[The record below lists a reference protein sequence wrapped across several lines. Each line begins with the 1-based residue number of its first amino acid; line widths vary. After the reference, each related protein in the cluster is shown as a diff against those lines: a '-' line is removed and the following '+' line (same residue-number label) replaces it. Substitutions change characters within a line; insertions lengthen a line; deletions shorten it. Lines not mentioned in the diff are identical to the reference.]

1 LFLFLFD
8 FKSFGPPQN
17 SSFFSLKMPGGAE
30 KKQEYFAKL
39 IKLLE
44 EYPRIFLVGA
54 DNVGSFHMQKIR
66 QALRQDAVVLMGKNT
81 MIRKAIKGHTQNN
94 PAIEVLLPYIKGNV
108 GFVFIKPGS
117 DLGTVEK
124 IITQNKVQAPA
135 KAGSIAPCDVIV
147 PAGNTGMEPT
157 QTSFLQA
164 LNIPSKIARGQIEI
178 ISDVH
183 LIKEGAKV
191 GSSEAALLGKLNIK
205 PFAYGLI
212 LKHVYDNGAIY
223 DPKYLKISD
232 SDVLAKFQNGVSNIA
247 AVSLATGYPT
257 LASLPH
263 SIIHG
268 YKNVLAVAVATDYT
282 FRQAEKVKQY
292 LANPSAF
299 ASTTAPTPSKDTKE
313 TKGGKP
319 EKVPE
324 KPKEVPKEEPEEPE
338 EMGFGLFDE

>member
-1 LFLFLFD
+1 
-8 FKSFGPPQN
+8 
-17 SSFFSLKMPGGAE
+17 MPGGAE

-44 EYPRIFLVGA
+44 EHTRIFLVGA

-66 QALRQDAVVLMGKNT
+66 QSLRQDAVILMGKNT

-94 PAIEVLLPYIKGNV
+94 PAIEALLPFIRGNV
-108 GFVFIKPGS
+108 GFVFIKNS
-117 DLGTVEK
+117 SELATVEK
-124 IITQNKVQAPA
+124 IISQNKVQAPA
-135 KAGSIAPCDVIV
+135 KAGAIAPCDVIV

-164 LNIPSKIARGQIEI
+164 LNIPSKIARGQIQI
-178 ISDVH
+178 INDVF
-183 LIKEGAKV
+183 LIKEGQKV
-191 GSSEAALLGKLNIK
+191 GTSESALLGKLNIK
-205 PFAYGLI
+205 PFSYGLV

-232 SDVLAKFQNGVSNIA
+232 SDVLAKFAGGVANVAS
-247 AVSLATGYPT
+247 VSLATGYPT
-257 LASLPH
+257 IASLPH
-263 SIIHG
+263 SIIRG
-268 YKNVLAVAVATDYT
+268 YKNVLAIALATDYS

-299 ASTTAPTPSKDTKE
+299 ASTAPPKE
-313 TKGGKP
+313 TKGKD
-319 EKVPE
+319 KAPE
-324 KPKEVPKEEPEEPE
+324 KPKEVVKEEPEEKEDE

>member
-1 LFLFLFD
+1 
-8 FKSFGPPQN
+8 
-17 SSFFSLKMPGGAE
+17 MPGGAE
-30 KKQEYFAKL
+30 KKQEYFGRL

-44 EYPRIFLVGA
+44 EHSRIFLVGA

-66 QALRQDAVVLMGKNT
+66 QALRQDAVILMGKNT
-81 MIRKAIKGHTQNN
+81 MIRKALKGHTQNN
-94 PAIEVLLPYIKGNV
+94 PAVEVLLPFIRGNV
-108 GFVFIKPGS
+108 GFVFVKNTA
-117 DLGTVEK
+117 DLGAVEK
-124 IITQNKVQAPA
+124 IISQNRVQAPA
-135 KAGSIAPCDVIV
+135 KAGAVAPCDVIV

-178 ISDVH
+178 INDVF

-191 GSSEAALLGKLNIK
+191 GSSEAALLSKLNIK
-205 PFAYGLI
+205 PFSYGLVV
-212 LKHVYDNGAIY
+212 KNVYDNGAMY

-232 SDVLAKFQNGVSNIA
+232 NDVIAKFNSGVANVAS
-247 AVSLATGYPT
+247 VSLATGYPT

-268 YKNVLAVAVATDYT
+268 YKNILSIAVATDYS

-299 ASTTAPTPSKDTKE
+299 ASTSAPKE
-313 TKGGKP
+313 TKGKP
-319 EKVPE
+319 EKTTE
-324 KPKEVPKEEPEEPE
+324 KVKEVPTEPEEKEDE

>member
-1 LFLFLFD
+1 
-8 FKSFGPPQN
+8 
-17 SSFFSLKMPGGAE
+17 MPGGAE

-44 EYPRIFLVGA
+44 EHTRIFLVGA

-66 QALRQDAVVLMGKNT
+66 QSLRQDAVILMGKNT

-94 PAIEVLLPYIKGNV
+94 PAIEALLPFIRGNV
-108 GFVFIKPGS
+108 GFVFIKNS
-117 DLGTVEK
+117 SELATVEK
-124 IITQNKVQAPA
+124 IISQNKVQAPA
-135 KAGSIAPCDVIV
+135 KAGAIAPCDVIV

-178 ISDVH
+178 INDVF
-183 LIKEGAKV
+183 LIKEGVKV
-191 GSSEAALLGKLNIK
+191 GQSEAALLGKLNIK
-205 PFAYGLI
+205 PFSYGLV
-212 LKHVYDNGAIY
+212 LKNVYDNGAIY

-232 SDVLAKFQNGVSNIA
+232 SDVLAKFASGVANVAS
-247 AVSLATGYPT
+247 VSLATGYPT

-268 YKNVLAVAVATDYT
+268 YKNVLAIALATDYS
-282 FRQAEKVKQY
+282 FKQAEKVKQY

-299 ASTTAPTPSKDTKE
+299 ASTAPPKE
-313 TKGGKP
+313 TKGKD
-319 EKVPE
+319 KAPE
-324 KPKEVPKEEPEEPE
+324 KPKEVVKEEPEEKEDE

>member
-1 LFLFLFD
+1 
-8 FKSFGPPQN
+8 
-17 SSFFSLKMPGGAE
+17 MPGGAE

-44 EYPRIFLVGA
+44 EHTRIFLVGA

-66 QALRQDAVVLMGKNT
+66 QSLRQDAVILMGKNT

-94 PAIEVLLPYIKGNV
+94 PAIEALLPFIRGNV
-108 GFVFIKPGS
+108 GFVFIKNS
-117 DLGTVEK
+117 SELATVEK
-124 IITQNKVQAPA
+124 IISQNKVQAPA
-135 KAGSIAPCDVIV
+135 KAGAIAPCDVIV

-178 ISDVH
+178 INDVF
-183 LIKEGAKV
+183 LIKEGVKV
-191 GSSEAALLGKLNIK
+191 GQSEAALLGKLNIK
-205 PFAYGLI
+205 PFSYGLV
-212 LKHVYDNGAIY
+212 LKNVYDNGAIY

-232 SDVLAKFQNGVSNIA
+232 SDVLAKFASGVANVAS
-247 AVSLATGYPT
+247 VSLATGYPT

-268 YKNVLAVAVATDYT
+268 YKNVLAIALATDYS

-299 ASTTAPTPSKDTKE
+299 ASTAPPKE
-313 TKGGKP
+313 T
-319 EKVPE
+319 
-324 KPKEVPKEEPEEPE
+324 
-338 EMGFGLFDE
+338 

>member
-1 LFLFLFD
+1 
-8 FKSFGPPQN
+8 
-17 SSFFSLKMPGGAE
+17 MPGGAE
-30 KKQEYFAKL
+30 KKQEYFGRL

-44 EYPRIFLVGA
+44 EHSRIFLVGA

-66 QALRQDAVVLMGKNT
+66 QALRQDAVILMGKNT
-81 MIRKAIKGHTQNN
+81 MIRKALKGHTQNN
-94 PAIEVLLPYIKGNV
+94 PAVEVLLPFIRGNV
-108 GFVFIKPGS
+108 GFVFVKNTA
-117 DLGTVEK
+117 DLGAVEK
-124 IITQNKVQAPA
+124 IISQNRVQAPA
-135 KAGSIAPCDVIV
+135 KAGAVAPCDVIV

-178 ISDVH
+178 INDVF

-191 GSSEAALLGKLNIK
+191 GSSEAALLSKLNIK
-205 PFAYGLI
+205 PFSYGLVV
-212 LKHVYDNGAIY
+212 KNVYDNGAMY

-232 SDVLAKFQNGVSNIA
+232 NDVIAKFNSGVANVAS
-247 AVSLATGYPT
+247 VSLATGYPT

-268 YKNVLAVAVATDYT
+268 YKNILSIAVATDYS

-299 ASTTAPTPSKDTKE
+299 ASTSAPKE
-313 TKGGKP
+313 TKGKP
-319 EKVPE
+319 EKTTE
-324 KPKEVPKEEPEEPE
+324 KVKEVPKEEPEEKEDE

>member
-1 LFLFLFD
+1 
-8 FKSFGPPQN
+8 
-17 SSFFSLKMPGGAE
+17 MPGGAE

-44 EYPRIFLVGA
+44 EHTRIFLVGA

-66 QALRQDAVVLMGKNT
+66 QSLRQDAVILMGKNT

-94 PAIEVLLPYIKGNV
+94 PAIEALLPFIRGNV
-108 GFVFIKPGS
+108 GFVFVKNS
-117 DLGTVEK
+117 SELSTVEK
-124 IITQNKVQAPA
+124 IISQNRVQAPA
-135 KAGSIAPCDVIV
+135 KAGAIAPCDVIV

-178 ISDVH
+178 INDVF
-183 LIKEGAKV
+183 LIKEGQKV

-205 PFAYGLI
+205 PFSYGLV

-232 SDVLAKFQNGVSNIA
+232 SDVLAKFASGVSNVA
-247 AVSLATGYPT
+247 SVSLATGYPT
-257 LASLPH
+257 IASLPH
-263 SIIHG
+263 SIIRG
-268 YKNVLAVAVATDYT
+268 YKNVLAIALATDYS
-282 FRQAEKVKQY
+282 FKQAEKVKQY
-292 LANPSAF
+292 LANPTAF
-299 ASTTAPTPSKDTKE
+299 ATTAPPKE
-313 TKGGKP
+313 TKGKD
-319 EKVPE
+319 KAPE
-324 KPKEVPKEEPEEPE
+324 KPKEVAKEEPEEKEDE